1 MAKTEYGG
9 SLELGMIEIGS
20 LFRFNS
26 NYIDYKSDINWQT
39 YAPFIRFNL
48 PYKKNMF
55 QFSYCTDLE
64 STFLTNIEDNLYI
77 KNTELRMKLVSLL
90 LFGHIEVRQLKNV

>member
-1 MAKTEYGG
+1 
-9 SLELGMIEIGS
+9 
-20 LFRFNS
+20 
-26 NYIDYKSDINWQT
+26 
-39 YAPFIRFNL
+39 
-48 PYKKNMF
+48 MF

-77 KNTELRMKLVSLL
+77 KNTGVTHEISSLL